1 MRGATVRA
9 DPRWT
14 ILVTLG
20 LLAAGCRAPDS
31 TVDDP
36 TPAIRN
42 MLSRSADAW
51 NAGDLERFISDYADD
66 PSTTFMSGGQPQ
78 HGRAWIRSH
87 FAPWFVPGA
96 DRDSLRFENI
106 EARGLGAEYAIATA
120 RFVLFVRDSITASG
134 PFTLVLHRTDGHW
147 KIIHDHTSRD

>member
-20 LLAAGCRAPDS
+20 RLAARCRVPDS

-36 TPAIRN
+36 TPAISN

-51 NAGDLERFISDYADD
+51 NAGDLEQFISDYADH
-66 PSTTFMSGGQPQ
+66 PSTTFMSGGGSQ
-78 HGRAWIRSH
+78 HGRAWIRSY
-87 FAPWFVPGA
+87 FAPRFAPGA

-106 EARGLGAEYAIATA
+106 EDRALGSDYAIATA
-120 RFVLFVRDSITASG
+120 RFVLFVRESITASG
-134 PFTLVLHRTDGHW
+134 PFTLVLHRMDGRW
-147 KIIHDHTSRD
+147 KIIHDHTPSD